1 LKDALCASLPL
12 IFFVSYLREIL
23 LKNYNTG
30 FGKRANGQEMNSS
43 ENQETEASV
52 PVEST
57 IPTVPRQRAVRRL
70 WRAET
75 IYVVALAAFA
85 VLAIFAHLDPYFRW
99 DLEVSEHFNWTTF
112 TLPGLFPLMHF
123 ISVFGNTWTPYALTT
138 ATVIVFLLFRK
149 RSEAFGLILS
159 AAGSGLI
166 NTLLKTVIARP
177 RPALVKSFPTTIT
190 NSFPS
195 GHVTFYVCYFGF
207 LFFVAYAL
215 LRQGSTARRLALTL
229 AALPVLLIG
238 FSRVYLGAHW
248 PSDTLGSY
256 LWSGVWLA
264 FSLWMYRRW
273 KERGTFHQKAEGSG
287 QKAVGS
293 RQ

>member
-1 LKDALCASLPL
+1 
-12 IFFVSYLREIL
+12 
-23 LKNYNTG
+23 
-30 FGKRANGQEMNSS
+30 MNS
-43 ENQETEASV
+43 NDRQEIEANA

-57 IPTVPRQRAVRRL
+57 SVKSPVAAVPRQRAVRRL

-75 IYVVALAAFA
+75 IYIVALAAFA

-112 TLPGLFPLMHF
+112 TPPGLFPLMRF
-123 ISVFGNTWTPYALTT
+123 ISVFGNTWTPYALTAAT
-138 ATVIVFLLFRK
+138 AIAFLIFRR

-159 AAGSGLI
+159 AGGSGLI
-166 NTLLKTVIARP
+166 NTLLKTVVARP
-177 RPALVKSFPTTIT
+177 RPQNTEIQSYRQMLTQ
-190 NSFPS
+190 SFPS

-215 LRQGSTARRLALTL
+215 LRRGSMVRRLALTL

-273 KERGTFHQKAEGSG
+273 KAHKTFYRDEL
-287 QKAVGS
+287 VGS
-293 RQ
+293 REQQGH